1 MRLALTAL
9 SLALLLPSVA
19 TAQANR
25 PAKGK
30 GPKTVELKAADGLQ
44 IRGDLYATGNKS
56 GPVILLC
63 HQARSSRGEYRKIA
77 PRLQAAGYTCLALD
91 QRSGAEWEGVANET
105 ARRAKAAGKTA
116 DYLSAR
122 QDIEA
127 GIKWLRG
134 QGYRGKLALWGSS
147 YSASLVLVVG
157 SKSKE
162 VSAVLSFSPG
172 EYFRPKKDFVRS
184 AVGGL
189 AKKPVLIV
197 SPAKERKQAEPI
209 GAAIPSAKLVIDAK
223 ILHGSRTL
231 VRSPLAE
238 TLWTRDVLPFL
249 KKALR

>member
-1 MRLALTAL
+1 MRLAL
-9 SLALLLPSVA
+9 SLILLLPGLA
-19 TAQANR
+19 LAQASQ
-25 PAKGK
+25 PAK
-30 GPKTVELKAADGLQ
+30 PESVELQAADGLKV
-44 IRGDLYATGNKS
+44 RADLYSAKDKR

-91 QRSGAEWEGVANET
+91 QRSGQEWEGVVNET
-105 ARRAKAAGKTA
+105 ARRAKAAGK
-116 DYLSAR
+116 DQGYLSAR

-127 GIKWLRG
+127 GVAWLRR

-157 SKSKE
+157 SKSAE
-162 VSAVLSFSPG
+162 VSAVLSFAPG
-172 EYFRPKKDFVRS
+172 EYFRPKRDYVRS
-184 AVGGL
+184 AVAGL

-197 SPAKERKQAEPI
+197 SPAKERGQAEPI
-209 GAAIPSAKLVIDAK
+209 KAAIPSARLVIDAK
-223 ILHGSRTL
+223 IQHGSRTL
-231 VRSPLAE
+231 YRGALSE